1 MLAPWNI
8 LGKCKVDDNQ
18 TSIDI
23 YKYDIEFL
31 YSNIALFFWHIP
43 TIRMHFNILIDTH
56 EKTLENKEVVSLEIK
71 ARCE

>member
-23 YKYDIEFL
+23 YKYDIE
-31 YSNIALFFWHIP
+31 LF
-43 TIRMHFNILIDTH
+43 
-56 EKTLENKEVVSLEIK
+56 
-71 ARCE
+71 

>member
-23 YKYDIEFL
+23 YKYDIEL
-31 YSNIALFFWHIP
+31 LHYSSDISQL
-43 TIRMHFNILIDTH
+43 
-56 EKTLENKEVVSLEIK
+56 LECISIF
-71 ARCE
+71 